1 MSATPDMRV
10 NLGGIS
16 LPGPVLLAS
25 GTAGYG
31 EELEQVLADGG
42 IGGIIV
48 KSITLEPRD
57 GNPPPRIV
65 ETPSGML
72 NAIGL
77 ANIGVDAFIN
87 DKLPF
92 LRSLKIPVIVN
103 VAGFAIDDYVET
115 ARRVSDQQGIAGI
128 ELNISCPNVKKGG
141 MEFGVEPGPAE
152 EITRKVKAVVKQP
165 LIVKLSP
172 NVTDIAAMAQAVK
185 NGGADAVA
193 VINTYVGMVID
204 IEKRKPVLK
213 NGVGGLSGPAIRPLA
228 VRCVWQVRKKVDI
241 PILGLGGIMDGNNAM
256 EFILAGASAVAVG
269 TGTFLDPNAGA
280 RVTAGIAEYLKRT
293 GTGSLKELVGKA
305 HQAGA

>member
-1 MSATPDMRV
+1 MIATPDIRV
-10 NLGGIS
+10 DLGGIS

-31 EELEQVLADGG
+31 EELEPVLAGG
-42 IGGIIV
+42 EIGGIIV
-48 KSITLEPRD
+48 KSITREPRD
-57 GNPPPRIV
+57 GNAPPRIV

-77 ANIGVDAFIN
+77 ANVGVDAFIR
-87 DKLPF
+87 DKMPF
-92 LRSLKIPVIVN
+92 LRRLKLPVIVN

-115 ARRVSDQQGIAGI
+115 ARRVSELDGVAGI

-152 EITRKVKAVVKQP
+152 EITRQVRAVVKKP

-172 NVTDIAAMAQAVK
+172 NVTDIAVMAQAVK

-193 VINTYVGMVID
+193 LVNTFVGMVID
-204 IEKRKPVLK
+204 IEKRRPVLN

-228 VRCVWQVRKKVDI
+228 VRCVWQVRNKVKI

-269 TGTFLDPNAGA
+269 TGNFLDPRTGA
-280 RVTAGIAEYLKRT
+280 QVTAGIRDYLSKSGVNT
-293 GTGSLKELVGKA
+293 LKEMVGLA
-305 HQAGA
+305 HLTKQ

>member
-1 MSATPDMRV
+1 MSNSPDLSV
-10 NLGGIS
+10 NLGGINF
-16 LPGPVLLAS
+16 PGPVLLAS

-31 EELEQVLADGG
+31 EELETVLAGGG

-77 ANIGVDAFIN
+77 ANVGVEAFIR
-87 DKLPF
+87 DKMPF
-92 LRSLKIPVIVN
+92 LRRLKIPVIVN

-115 ARRVSDQQGIAGI
+115 ARRVSAQEGIAGI

-152 EITRKVKAVVKQP
+152 EITSRVRSVVKQP

-172 NVTDIAAMAQAVK
+172 NVTDIAVMAQAVK

-204 IEKRKPVLK
+204 IQKRRPVLK

-241 PILGLGGIMDGNNAM
+241 PILGLGGIMDGNSAM

-269 TGTFLDPNAGA
+269 TGSFLDPNMGA
-280 RVTAGIAEYLKRT
+280 RVTEGIGKYMTEAGVNKVA
-293 GTGSLKELVGKA
+293 ELVGKA
-305 HQAGA
+305 HPVSS

>member
-1 MSATPDMRV
+1 MSATPDLRTS
-10 NLGGIS
+10 LGGIALAS
-16 LPGPVLLAS
+16 PVLLAS

-31 EELEQVLADGG
+31 EELEPLLAGGG

-77 ANIGVDAFIN
+77 ANVGVDAFIR
-87 DKLPF
+87 DKMPF
-92 LRSLKIPVIVN
+92 LRKLNIPVIVN
-103 VAGFAIDDYVET
+103 VAGFAINDYVET
-115 ARRVSDQQGIAGI
+115 ARRVSDQQGVAGI
-128 ELNISCPNVKKGG
+128 ELNISCPNVKHGG

-152 EITRKVKAVVKQP
+152 EITRRVRAVVKQP

-172 NVTDIAAMAQAVK
+172 NVTDITAIAQAVK

-193 VINTYVGMVID
+193 VINTFVGMVID
-204 IEKRKPVLK
+204 IDKKRPVLA

-269 TGTFLDPNAGA
+269 TGTFLDPNMGA
-280 RVTAGIAEYLKRT
+280 RVTDGMAEYLTKNGV
-293 GTGSLKELVGKA
+293 GTLKELVGSA
-305 HQAGA
+305 HVVVQ

>member
-1 MSATPDMRV
+1 MTVKPDMSM
-10 NLGGIS
+10 NLGGIN

-31 EELEQVLADGG
+31 EELEKVLAGGG

-48 KSITLEPRD
+48 KSVTLEPRD

-77 ANIGVDAFIN
+77 ANVGVDAFIR
-87 DKLPF
+87 DKMPF
-92 LRSLKIPVIVN
+92 LGGLGIPVIVN
-103 VAGFAIDDYVET
+103 IAGFAIDDYVET
-115 ARRVSDQQGIAGI
+115 ARRISGIGGVAGV

-141 MEFGVEPGPAE
+141 MEFGIEPGPAE
-152 EITRKVKAVVKQP
+152 EITRRVKAVLRQP

-172 NVTDIAAMAQAVK
+172 NVTDITAIARAVK

-193 VINTYVGMVID
+193 LINTYVGMAID
-204 IEKRKPVLK
+204 TEKRRPILANVF
-213 NGVGGLSGPAIRPLA
+213 GGLSGPAIRPLA
-228 VRCVWQVRKKVDI
+228 VRCVWQVRKSVEI
-241 PILGLGGIMDGNNAM
+241 PILGLGGIITGRDAM

-269 TGTFLDPNAGA
+269 TGTFIDP
-280 RVTAGIAEYLKRT
+280 
-293 GTGSLKELVGKA
+293 GTGSQVTGGIRDYLQGSGAGSLRELVGQAHGAKA
-305 HQAGA
+305 

>member
-1 MSATPDMRV
+1 MSATPDLRV

-31 EELEQVLADGG
+31 EELEQVLAEGM

-77 ANIGVDAFIN
+77 ANVGVDVFIRE
-87 DKLPF
+87 KLPF
-92 LRSLKIPVIVN
+92 LRGLKIPIIVN
-103 VAGFAIDDYVET
+103 IAGFAIDDYVET
-115 ARRVSDQQGIAGI
+115 ARRVSSEAGIAGI

-152 EITRKVKAVVKQP
+152 EITRRVRAVVKQP

-172 NVTDIAAMAQAVK
+172 NVTDITVIAQAVK

-193 VINTYVGMVID
+193 LINTFVGMVID
-204 IEKRKPVLK
+204 IEKRRPVLQ

-228 VRCVWQVRKKVDI
+228 VRCVWQVSKKVDI

-269 TGTFLDPNAGA
+269 TGTFLDPNMGA
-280 RVTAGIAEYLKRT
+280 RVTAGMAEYLRK
-293 GTGSLKELVGKA
+293 
-305 HQAGA
+305 AGAGTIKEMVGIAHREAK